1 MPHADHAALID
12 RYQRASA
19 ALAVQIDRTWGMTLR
34 FGIAYLAEHFYDD
47 TRHELILWDIFDDAR
62 ADLSAELLEEG
73 PIDHEDG
80 YYKLDALGRPAFFK
94 DHERAT
100 R

>member
-1 MPHADHAALID
+1 VPHADHAALID
-12 RYQRASA
+12 RFEDACA
-19 ALAVQIDRTWGMTLR
+19 DLVCHIMRTDEMTRR
-34 FGIAYLAEHFYDD
+34 FGLAYLAEHFEVD
-47 TRHELILWDIFDDAR
+47 TIEELALRDAHDEVR
-62 ADLSAELLEEG
+62 AEFAAELLEEG